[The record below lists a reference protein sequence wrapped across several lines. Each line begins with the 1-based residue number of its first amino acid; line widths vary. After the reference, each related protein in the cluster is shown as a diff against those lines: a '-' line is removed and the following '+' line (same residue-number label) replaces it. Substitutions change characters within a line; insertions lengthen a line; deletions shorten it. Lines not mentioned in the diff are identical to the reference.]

1 MTEHEHHPPNRPH
14 PERPRTAHDWD
25 RLSAL
30 VAYAEHLD
38 AEPDDPELIIQFDER
53 YLDTYD
59 SIETFVSK
67 QLFDLGWVTA
77 VDDAFEQA
85 GIPAG
90 ALDWNLD
97 AVLEHLKET
106 YEIVQADARVYVFR
120 RSPTSE
126 MSQT

>member
-1 MTEHEHHPPNRPH
+1 MTEREHHNLEH
-14 PERPRTAHDWD
+14 PSIERPRTAHDWH

-30 VAYAEHLD
+30 AAYAEHLD

-59 SIETFVSK
+59 HIETFVSK
-67 QLFDLGWVTA
+67 QLFDLGWVA
-77 VDDAFEQA
+77 VIDDAFERG

-97 AVLEHLKET
+97 VVLEHLEET
-106 YEIVQADARVYVFR
+106 YEIVRTHARVYVFR
-120 RSPTSE
+120 REGTDTSLI
-126 MSQT
+126 